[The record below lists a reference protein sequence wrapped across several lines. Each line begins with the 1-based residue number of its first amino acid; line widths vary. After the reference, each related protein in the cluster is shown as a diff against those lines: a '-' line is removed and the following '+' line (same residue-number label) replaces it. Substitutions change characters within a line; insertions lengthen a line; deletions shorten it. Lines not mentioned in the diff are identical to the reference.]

1 MQKKNWQGKHPPS
14 SYSLWAGIHP
24 QTRKAIPYL
33 LLLLAWQLMAT
44 LVWTLRGIPFPNP
57 GETILHFFRLLWG
70 SPLLGSSIFLHVGVS
85 LSRWLLGFTLAA
97 LLGIGVGIITGWF
110 AYLDTI
116 ITPLLT
122 LLQPIPSLAWIPVA
136 ILLLGLGFTSTVF
149 IIILAAFFP
158 IAVTTSSG
166 IKNVDPI
173 LIQAARMLGAK
184 NYTIL
189 IRVALPAS
197 LPQILSGLRVG
208 LANGWRAL
216 IAAEMVAGTGS
227 GLGFAIYQSRWNLDY
242 PSAFACISLIALTG
256 LLVEGFVFT
265 TMEERTI
272 KRWGGSTR
280 EVK

>member
-1 MQKKNWQGKHPPS
+1 MQSSRQDKK
-14 SYSLWAGIHP
+14 
-24 QTRKAIPYL
+24 IPYTRLPIGGKIYSHGNKIIPYIL
-33 LLLLAWQLMAT
+33 LLTTWQIIAT
-44 LVWTLRGIPFPNP
+44 LVWNLRGIPFPNP
-57 GETILHFFRLLWG
+57 RDTIHHSYRLLTG
-70 SPLLGSSIFLHVGVS
+70 RPLLGSSIFLHVGVS
-85 LSRWLLGFTLAA
+85 LSRWLLGFILAA
-97 LLGIGVGIITGWF
+97 LLGVGVGILTGCF
-110 AYLDTI
+110 QSLDNT

-158 IAVTTSSG
+158 IAVNTSSG

-184 NYTIL
+184 NASIL
-189 IRVALPAS
+189 CRVALPAS
-197 LPQILSGLRVG
+197 LAQILSGLRVG

-242 PSAFACISLIALTG
+242 PSAFACISLIALLG

-265 TMEERTI
+265 QIEDRTI
-272 KRWGGSTR
+272 KKWGITIR